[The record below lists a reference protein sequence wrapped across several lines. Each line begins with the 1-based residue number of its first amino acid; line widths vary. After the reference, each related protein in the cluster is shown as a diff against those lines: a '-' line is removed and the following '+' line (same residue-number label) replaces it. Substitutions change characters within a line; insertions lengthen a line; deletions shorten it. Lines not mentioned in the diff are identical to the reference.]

1 MASFYPVMSELCVIV
16 SYTDMIM
23 SVVLVGNL
31 SIHFV
36 KVTDEFPPQAETSHV
51 GVLYELFNRGF

>member
-1 MASFYPVMSELCVIV
+1 
-16 SYTDMIM
+16 MIM